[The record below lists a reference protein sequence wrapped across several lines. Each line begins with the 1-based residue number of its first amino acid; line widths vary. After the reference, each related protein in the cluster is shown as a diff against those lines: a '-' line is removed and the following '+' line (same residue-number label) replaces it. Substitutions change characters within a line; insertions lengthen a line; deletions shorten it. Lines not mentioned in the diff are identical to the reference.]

1 MSLSGRGI
9 GISEKSISESLKIY
23 KRKREKKKKKKRAV
37 LFPDG
42 LPDGLEFGAY
52 AWAQRQLNSTRI
64 TKQTSA
70 RRPEKRN

>member
-1 MSLSGRGI
+1 MRGKVI
-9 GISEKSISESLKIY
+9 ISDRTEKWRQKL
-23 KRKREKKKKKKRAV
+23 RKREEKREQF

-42 LPDGLEFGAY
+42 LPDGSEFRAY
-52 AWAQRQLNSTRI
+52 AWAQRQLNSTKI